1 MDTSEL
7 RADIEEAERL
17 AASAS
22 QPNVQ
27 KLLQEKANQWA
38 QLVKKL
44 EVERLQE
51 QKAANSAEIVSSSD
65 QKVYTI
71 TLRTYSWG
79 ESEKFMKL
87 YIEVPGLTPQDADK
101 ISSKFAANGFVLTVR
116 VADKNYQ
123 LSINNLAKK
132 IVPEKSSFKA
142 KQSQVLLLL
151 YKQQQNV
158 TWGVVTAVE
167 AHKKAEEASNKP
179 ALDSSASGSGDPNSS
194 IMGLMKKMYDEGDD
208 KMKQMLNKTWYETQ
222 QKQNKGGDPM
232 AEIGGM
238 GGFGGL
244 GGM

>member
-27 KLLQEKANQWA
+27 KLLQDKANQWA

-179 ALDSSASGSGDPNSS
+179 ALDSGSGDPNSS

-232 AEIGGM
+232 AEMGGM

-244 GGM
+244 GDM